1 MKDQFQIQ
9 IQKIKKNQVF
19 LITFLKRIYII
30 KKKFIYSKKKNTFL
44 KSYIKK
50 VITIYK

>member
-30 KKKFIYSKKKNTFL
+30 KKKFIYSKKKKYFFKIL
-44 KSYIKK
+44 YKKSNHNI
-50 VITIYK
+50 